1 MHRHK
6 AGRPSKP
13 ASKRRQQLH
22 ISLYPEDIERLDEL
36 TKNRSEF
43 IRHCIDKAWEEKHV
57 GEVTVTLTLPKW
69 LLQGM
74 VKTAEARLPAD
85 QLDTFYSLVGQIV
98 SARDHNA
105 TEHAATE
112 HAATEPIAIERDS
125 AAHDALNGDALN
137 GRSIAASTRPKG
149 DNRP

>member
-43 IRHCIDKAWEEKHV
+43 IRHCINKAWEEKHV

-98 SARDHNA
+98 STGDHNT
-105 TEHAATE
+105 TEHVTTE
-112 HAATEPIAIERDS
+112 HVTIERNS
-125 AAHDALNGDALN
+125 AARPPTVHDALN
-137 GRSIAASTRPKG
+137 GRSIAGSTRPKG

>member
-1 MHRHK
+1 MNHHK

-36 TKNRSEF
+36 AENRSEF
-43 IRHCIDKAWEEKHV
+43 LRHCINKAWEEKHV

-74 VKTAEARLPAD
+74 VKTAEERLPAD
-85 QLDTFYSLVGQIV
+85 QIGTLHSLVGQIV
-98 SARDHNA
+98 
-105 TEHAATE
+105 AA
-112 HAATEPIAIERDS
+112 
-125 AAHDALNGDALN
+125 N
-137 GRSIAASTRPKG
+137 GRDAA
-149 DNRP
+149 D

>member
-43 IRHCIDKAWEEKHV
+43 LRHCINKAWEEKHV

-69 LLQGM
+69 LLQGV

-98 SARDHNA
+98 ND
-105 TEHAATE
+105 
-112 HAATEPIAIERDS
+112 DS
-125 AAHDALNGDALN
+125 HD
-137 GRSIAASTRPKG
+137 PHE
-149 DNRP
+149 

>member
-36 TKNRSEF
+36 TENRSEF
-43 IRHCIDKAWEEKHV
+43 LRHCINKAWEEKHV

-69 LLQGM
+69 LLQSV

-98 SARDHNA
+98 STAPR
-105 TEHAATE
+105 T
-112 HAATEPIAIERDS
+112 
-125 AAHDALNGDALN
+125 GDAAGN
-137 GRSIAASTRPKG
+137 HVGNHTGNHAERHTPTA
-149 DNRP
+149 